1 MIRRYLPVALLL
13 AGCSDSPAAPSSPPP
28 ALRDVERASEDL
40 VAATFGDFPARTP
53 DWSRASTLLAALHTA
68 WTSSRSTP
76 GLPAAS
82 VARIDGAL
90 PAVDAAVSAQNQQDA
105 ANAANTIA
113 AETPALFDV
122 FHPEVP
128 LAVAQLDAVME
139 QLALDAHF
147 GNWNGAAA
155 DLQTLEQHWSAV
167 RNEVQTRAPTCTRVT
182 GAMTIPVD
190 FDNALMA
197 LSTAVGMN
205 SAMTAE
211 MGAETGLD
219 DIDVLE
225 LLYRCP
231 AGSGAP
237 AHGLG
242 SRCHA
247 NSDCDAGQV
256 CDAAN
261 AGGTCAPD
269 PARAAIGTPCATT
282 AECGSDRRSA
292 CATASG
298 DGFPGG
304 YCSMEPCDDIQVCPP
319 GATCVALGPE
329 TPSCFKTC
337 ASDADCRTA
346 EGYVCQLFVVTPP
359 DGFGPSDHAC
369 GFKCTRDPDCKAPL
383 LCDVASGK
391 CHR

>member
-1 MIRRYLPVALLL
+1 MTRPLLAALLL
-13 AGCSDSPAAPSSPPP
+13 AACSDSPKAPTDPPP

-53 DWSRASTLLAALHTA
+53 DWTRAQSLLAALHTGWA
-68 WTSSRSTP
+68 GARSTP
-76 GLPAAS
+76 GLPQAS
-82 VARIDGAL
+82 VAKIDATL
-90 PAVDAAVSAQNQQDA
+90 PGVDSAVAAQNQHDA
-105 ANAANTIA
+105 ANAANAIA

-122 FHPEVP
+122 FHPDVP

-155 DLQTLEQHWSAV
+155 DLHTLQQHWSQV
-167 RNEVQTRAPTCTRVT
+167 QSEVQARAPACTRVT
-182 GAMTIPVD
+182 GAMTIPTD
-190 FDNALMA
+190 FTNALGV
-197 LSTAVGMN
+197 LSNAVGMQAAAN
-205 SAMTAE
+205 AE

-231 AGSGAP
+231 SGSGAP

-247 NSDCDAGQV
+247 TSDCDAGQV
-256 CDAAN
+256 CDLAN

-269 PARAAIGTPCATT
+269 PARAAIGTACTTT

-329 TPSCFKTC
+329 TPACFKACTT
-337 ASDADCRTA
+337 DADCRTA
-346 EGYVCQLFVVTPP
+346 DGYVCQLFVITPP

-369 GFKCTRDPDCKAPL
+369 AFKCTRDADCKMPL
-383 LCDVASGK
+383 LCDIPSGK
-391 CHR
+391 CH